1 MATNAKRGE
10 DKASNELEE
19 VARQEQEFVRQCLR
33 EELGREPTE
42 DELNDW
48 LREHTESY

>member
-10 DKASNELEE
+10 DTTSNQLEE
-19 VARQEQEFVRQCLR
+19 VAREEQEFVRQALR
-33 EELGREPTE
+33 EKLGRDPTE
-42 DELNDW
+42 DELNEW